1 MICQISCQ
9 QTIIWTKK
17 RPPSGV
23 MSFGGVSFL
32 FTYPACTVGMHLI
45 GKFKKRI
52 YLCLN
57 SKMFNHEKNFTY
69 RSHAVC
75 IGSLCFC

>member
-1 MICQISCQ
+1 MICQMTCQ

-17 RPPSGV
+17 RHL
-23 MSFGGVSFL
+23 FEGVSFL
-32 FTYPACTVGMHLI
+32 FTFPACAVGLHLI
-45 GKFKKRI
+45 GKLKKRI

-69 RSHAVC
+69 CSHAVC

>member
-1 MICQISCQ
+1 MICQMSCQ

-17 RPPSGV
+17 DIPKD
-23 MSFGGVSFL
+23 VSFL
-32 FTYPACTVGMHLI
+32 FTFPACAVGLHLI

-69 RSHAVC
+69 CSHVVC

>member
-1 MICQISCQ
+1 MICQMSCQ

-17 RPPSGV
+17 RHL
-23 MSFGGVSFL
+23 FEGVSFL
-32 FTYPACTVGMHLI
+32 FTFPACAVGLHLI
-45 GKFKKRI
+45 GKLKKRI